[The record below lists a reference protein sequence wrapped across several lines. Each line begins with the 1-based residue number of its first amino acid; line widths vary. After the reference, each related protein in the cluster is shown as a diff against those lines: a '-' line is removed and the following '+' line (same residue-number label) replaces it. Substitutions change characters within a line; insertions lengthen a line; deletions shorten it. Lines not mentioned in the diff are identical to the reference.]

1 MFVTFEKRDLEFS
14 KIFNTPV
21 FNISE
26 NSDLILVFQC
36 RYVNCFGN
44 GRVLVIIFF
53 HISVSFVCISSLV
66 VLAKRKGGTYQSW
79 AHFHCPLISP
89 LSVDPLINGTALI
102 FHFENV
108 NLTEER

>member
-1 MFVTFEKRDLEFS
+1 MTLTVLPFLEDPLSVKNNANVYVTFDKRDLEFS
-14 KIFNTPV
+14 KIFKTPV

-36 RYVNCFGN
+36 RYVNCFGI

-66 VLAKRKGGTYQSW
+66 VLAKRKGGTVRTR
-79 AHFHCPLISP
+79 AGHIS
-89 LSVDPLINGTALI
+89 IA
-102 FHFENV
+102 
-108 NLTEER
+108 R